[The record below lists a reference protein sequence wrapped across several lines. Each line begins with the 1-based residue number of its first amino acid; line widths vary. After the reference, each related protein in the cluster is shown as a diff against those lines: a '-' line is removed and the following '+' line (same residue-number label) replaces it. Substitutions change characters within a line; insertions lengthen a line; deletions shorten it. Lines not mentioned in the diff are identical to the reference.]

1 MEGMQGEMEVFP
13 TRVGMNRRGDLPAH
27 CWFCVPHSRGDE
39 PDVFVRVAYREK
51 CSPLAWG

>member
-1 MEGMQGEMEVFP
+1 MQGEMEVFP